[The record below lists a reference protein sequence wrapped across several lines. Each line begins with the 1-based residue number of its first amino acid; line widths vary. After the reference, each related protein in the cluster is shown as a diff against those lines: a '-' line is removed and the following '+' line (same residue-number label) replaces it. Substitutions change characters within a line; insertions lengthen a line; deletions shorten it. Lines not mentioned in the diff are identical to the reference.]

1 MCPGYSFYQQQ
12 IVTKRL
18 WLVVSPPLPRFSP
31 LGEPTMRSR
40 TIAALVMILLAEL
53 SAGRR
58 RNMASLPSKF
68 EMNGSHKMNGSHTLV
83 VQLQSTV
90 DLRAPPRVPQFTRP
104 PPPRRLN
111 RPARQPRD
119 QQDTSRRYG
128 SACRVYGN
136 APSQAPPN
144 DVMAREATF
153 RVARTSSD
161 VCCCMLS
168 CRCMRDAGQP
178 TVEVRP
184 PAMFCRLFD
193 LAASCNLHF
202 N

>member
-83 VQLQSTV
+83 VQLQCKSTV
-90 DLRAPPRVPQFTRP
+90 DLRVDPFNLELGGPISDAISSSRPRLD
-104 PPPRRLN
+104 PRFL
-111 RPARQPRD
+111 
-119 QQDTSRRYG
+119 
-128 SACRVYGN
+128 
-136 APSQAPPN
+136 
-144 DVMAREATF
+144 
-153 RVARTSSD
+153 
-161 VCCCMLS
+161 
-168 CRCMRDAGQP
+168 
-178 TVEVRP
+178 
-184 PAMFCRLFD
+184 
-193 LAASCNLHF
+193 
-202 N
+202 